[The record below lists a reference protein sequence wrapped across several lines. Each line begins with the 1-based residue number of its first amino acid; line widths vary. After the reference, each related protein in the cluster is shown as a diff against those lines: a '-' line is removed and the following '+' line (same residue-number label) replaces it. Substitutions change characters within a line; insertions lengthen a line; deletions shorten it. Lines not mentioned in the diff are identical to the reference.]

1 MNGIAMDSRD
11 ERLRRRRTKNLVVAG
26 LLVAF
31 VVLVYFMSLARLGG
45 G

>member
-1 MNGIAMDSRD
+1 MSGMAVDPRD
-11 ERLRRRRTKNLVVAG
+11 ERLHRRRTKNLVVAG